1 MLLSFFAITKKKYI
15 NTPIFTTNL
24 ANKKNACANPISK
37 RYCHMIRNIN
47 RANFYYILIEA
58 SMKQCLVYML
68 THCMYMTN
76 PTIVCPVKMEYGWN
90 FSISGLNMM
99 MKSGLEKIFL
109 KFLHALTMSF
119 LLLNLY
125 VWPKLLLSMR

>member
-1 MLLSFFAITKKKYI
+1 MIRNIDVIIIFCYNKEKIYKYAHPFLQRI
-15 NTPIFTTNL
+15 DL

-58 SMKQCLVYML
+58 SMKQCLVNML

-76 PTIVCPVKMEYGWN
+76 PTIVCPVKMEYG
-90 FSISGLNMM
+90 
-99 MKSGLEKIFL
+99 
-109 KFLHALTMSF
+109 
-119 LLLNLY
+119 
-125 VWPKLLLSMR
+125 